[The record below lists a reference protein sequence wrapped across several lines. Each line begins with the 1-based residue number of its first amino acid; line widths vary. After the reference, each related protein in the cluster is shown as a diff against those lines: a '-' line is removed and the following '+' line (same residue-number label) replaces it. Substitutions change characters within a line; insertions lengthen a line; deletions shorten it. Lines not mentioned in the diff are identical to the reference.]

1 MRPFSDIAVAAL
13 RDGDTDEIV
22 ALYDRATVTEQ
33 EIGPVPPD
41 VWQRFVRLP
50 QNLDGRDFR
59 VVRDGQR
66 LVAVAESS
74 LRNQGEH
81 AVRFCKFVV
90 DPAYRRR
97 GIATMLLAELLKI
110 DEPGGNLSFQFLASS
125 TWAAALEFLKAF
137 GFSQIESEIRMEC
150 SQLRRLSGGLPS
162 AVSPERV
169 TDPSSHAADVA
180 LIHNAAYRDD
190 VAFRPFTAEEM
201 ARSLGGCE
209 LWIVREGSRV
219 VAFCC
224 LEIGEKSVWLDSIA
238 VAPDYQGRR
247 LGAPLAYRAFQEAKV
262 DADRPALLNVSSR
275 NPRAISLYER
285 LGFSQCSERLRFS
298 IPRNDLAAAV
308 ARRPSVRRKIYTKE

>member
-1 MRPFSDIAVAAL
+1 MRPFLYIAVAAL
-13 RDGDTDEIV
+13 RDEDTDEIV
-22 ALYDRATVTEQ
+22 ALYDRATVAEPG
-33 EIGPVPPD
+33 IGPVPHE

-50 QNLDGRDFR
+50 QNLDGGDFR

-74 LRNQGEH
+74 LRSQGKH

-90 DPAYRRR
+90 DPAFRRR
-97 GIATMLLAELLKI
+97 GIATVLLAELLKI
-110 DEPGGNLSFQFLASS
+110 DEPSGNLSFQFLASS
-125 TWAAALEFLKAF
+125 TWTAALEFLKAF

-150 SQLRRLSGGLPS
+150 SHLRRLSGMPS

-169 TDPSSHAADVA
+169 TNPSSCATEVA

-201 ARSLGGCE
+201 ARSLEGCE

-224 LEIGEKSVWLDSIA
+224 LEVGEKPVWLDSIA
-238 VAPDYQGRR
+238 VAPDYQGRG
-247 LGAPLAYRAFQEAKV
+247 LGTALAYRALQEAKV
-262 DADRPALLNVSSR
+262 DADRPARLNVSSR
-275 NPRAISLYER
+275 NPRAISVYKR
-285 LGFSQCSERLRFS
+285 LGFSQCSERVRFS
-298 IPRNDLAAAV
+298 ALRNGLAAAV
-308 ARRPSVRRKIYTKE
+308 ARRLNPNAKITVI

>member
-1 MRPFSDIAVAAL
+1 MPFSDIAVAAL

-22 ALYDRATVTEQ
+22 ALYDRATVTEPG
-33 EIGPVPPD
+33 IGPVPPD

-66 LVAVAESS
+66 LVAVAKSS

-81 AVRFCKFVV
+81 PVRFCKFVV

-97 GIATMLLAELLKI
+97 GIATVLLAELLKI

-125 TWAAALEFLKAF
+125 TWTVALVFLKAF
-137 GFSQIESEIRMEC
+137 GFSQIESEVRMEC
-150 SQLRRLSGGLPS
+150 SHLRRLSGGLPC

-169 TDPSSHAADVA
+169 NNPSSHAGDVA

-201 ARSLGGCE
+201 ARSLEGCE

-238 VAPDYQGRR
+238 VAPDYQGRG
-247 LGAPLAYRAFQEAKV
+247 LGAALAFRALQEAKV
-262 DADRPALLNVSSR
+262 DADRPARLNVSSR
-275 NPRAISLYER
+275 NPRAISVYER

-298 IPRNDLAAAV
+298 APRNGLAAAV
-308 ARRPSVRRKIYTKE
+308 ARRLSVRRKIYTKE